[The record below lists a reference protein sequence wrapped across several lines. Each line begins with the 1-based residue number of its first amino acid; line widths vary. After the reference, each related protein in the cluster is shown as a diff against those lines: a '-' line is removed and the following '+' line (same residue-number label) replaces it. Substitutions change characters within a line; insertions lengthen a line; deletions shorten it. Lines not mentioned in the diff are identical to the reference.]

1 MDLTVDLLEDKV
13 DLMEGLLEDP
23 MGDQGDLMVV
33 EHFKEVE
40 RLASTWMGPSGVKYL
55 DKMYK

>member
-1 MDLTVDLLEDKV
+1 MEDLMVDLEDHME
-13 DLMEGLLEDP
+13 DLME
-23 MGDQGDLMVV
+23 DQGDLMVV